1 MIPKSG
7 YRVSEKIVL
16 KQKSETKWQLKMLS
30 LYSAG
35 REEDRMTRTIVALRT
50 AAAILALCCAQIFP
64 ASAQDY
70 PTRPITLI
78 VPYPAGG
85 GVDLMG
91 RLIGQKL
98 SVALN
103 QQVVIENRGGAGGM
117 IGTRDAARAA
127 PDGYTLVMLLTGISL
142 GANTGYDVNKD
153 FAPIGLVAS
162 TPIIVDAH
170 PSLPAKSLADVIALA
185 KKEPGKLSAGT
196 PPAPTLNYFA
206 ALLFNLLAG
215 TQITVVTYKGTG
227 PLTNDLLGNHV
238 PLGYNTI
245 PASISNIAAGQLRGL
260 AVTSTKRSA
269 AVPDVPTA
277 AESGLPGFEVVQ
289 YYGLAAPAGTPRPIV
304 ERLNK
309 ELRAILT
316 SDEMKKRLIDDG
328 TDPTPSTPEE
338 YAANIASEEGKW
350 AALAQKLGLKFE

>member
-1 MIPKSG
+1 MPAGGS
-7 YRVSEKIVL
+7 
-16 KQKSETKWQLKMLS
+16 
-30 LYSAG
+30 YSVG
-35 REEDRMTRTIVALRT
+35 WEDIMTRIIDAART
-50 AAAILALCCAQIFP
+50 AGAAVLTLCCAQVLS
-64 ASAQDY
+64 AAAQDY
-70 PTRPITLI
+70 PSRPITMI

-85 GVDLMG
+85 GVDVMG
-91 RLIGQKL
+91 RLVGAKL
-98 SVALN
+98 SIALG

-127 PDGYTLVMLLTGISL
+127 PDGYTIVMLLTGISL
-142 GANTGYDVNKD
+142 GSNTGYDVNKD

-170 PSLPAKSLADVIALA
+170 PSLPAKTLADVIALA

-196 PPAPTLNYFA
+196 PPAPTINYFA
-206 ALLFNLLAG
+206 ARLFNLLAG
-215 TQITVVTYKGTG
+215 TDITVVTYKGTG

-238 PLGYNTI
+238 PLGFNTI

-260 AVTSTKRSA
+260 AVTANKRSA
-269 AVPDVPTA
+269 AVPNVPTA
-277 AESGLPGFEVVQ
+277 AESGLPGFEAVQ
-289 YYGLAAPAGTPRPIV
+289 YYGLAAPAGTPRPII

-309 ELRAILT
+309 ELRAILA

-338 YAANIASEEGKW
+338 YAANIAREEGKW
-350 AALAQKLGLKFE
+350 AALVQKLGLKIE